1 MTHCIIQNT
10 NIKNKKN
17 LSLKHSKTVCTI
29 QDWCTAN
36 GVEKKP
42 DELKI
47 NF

>member
-10 NIKNKKN
+10 NIKKI
-17 LSLKHSKTVCTI
+17 LKHSKTVCTI

-36 GVEKKP
+36 SVEKKP
-42 DELKI
+42 DELRKT